1 LRLWHYTLQRLG
13 IAIILL
19 AGASIVLF
27 VMMRLL
33 PGDPTRTILGLR
45 YTPEAAAVIEAR
57 LGLDRS
63 LPEQYVRWIGPA
75 LRGDL
80 GTDYRSNRPVSVLLG
95 QRLPITLQLAAMAM
109 LVAVTMAFAIGLL
122 VTIFPHRANRAAA
135 EGVSVVG
142 MSIPEFALGI
152 LLILLV
158 SEQLRLLPPGGYVS
172 PTVDLVGNLRRMA
185 LPSLTLGIGLGAV
198 LTRFVVTGLTSAM
211 AEDYVRTARARG
223 VPRLGLVMKHAL
235 RNASLPIIT
244 VIGLQVGY
252 LLGGAVI
259 IEEIFSLP
267 GVGRLIVS
275 SVTDRNYLVAQ
286 SAILVVVALFVL
298 VNFVVDVL
306 YGLLDPRIRE

>member
-1 LRLWHYTLQRLG
+1 
-13 IAIILL
+13 
-19 AGASIVLF
+19 
-27 VMMRLL
+27 
-33 PGDPTRTILGLR
+33 
-45 YTPEAAAVIEAR
+45 
-57 LGLDRS
+57 
-63 LPEQYVRWIGPA
+63 
-75 LRGDL
+75 
-80 GTDYRSNRPVSVLLG
+80 
-95 QRLPITLQLAAMAM
+95 
-109 LVAVTMAFAIGLL
+109 
-122 VTIFPHRANRAAA
+122 
-135 EGVSVVG
+135 
-142 MSIPEFALGI
+142 
-152 LLILLV
+152 
-158 SEQLRLLPPGGYVS
+158 
-172 PTVDLVGNLRRMA
+172 MA
-185 LPSLTLGIGLGAV
+185 LPRLTLGIGLGAV

-223 VPRLGLVMKHAL
+223 VPRVGLVMKHAL